1 MNKIAEHKKIAEM
14 KEKAGL
20 NSRAKSILKPR
31 STKNSKKNNRE
42 ASVSSSKKVRFEQ
55 KKSVVLFKTTGS
67 VLRFKNNLMK
77 SYFNRKP
84 SQKDTK

>member
-1 MNKIAEHKKIAEM
+1 MDQIAEHKRIAEM

-31 STKNSKKNNRE
+31 SSKKLKRDD
-42 ASVSSSKKVRFEQ
+42 SVNSSKKVRFEP
-55 KKSVVLFKTTGS
+55 KKSVVLFQTAGS

-77 SYFNRKP
+77 SYFNKKP
-84 SQKDTK
+84 SQKATNNQ

>member
-1 MNKIAEHKKIAEM
+1 MDKIAEHKRIAEM

-31 STKNSKKNNRE
+31 STKKINRE

-55 KKSVVLFKTTGS
+55 KKSVVLFQTAGS

-84 SQKDTK
+84 SQKNTK